1 MKDQNI
7 RLEELSTVEEMS
19 RLKAELLQEY
29 KDLEEPLE
37 FADDDFEAE
46 NIQNK
51 RDKLAEKIREL
62 GSKIRQI
69 SA

>member
-1 MKDQNI
+1 
-7 RLEELSTVEEMS
+7 
-19 RLKAELLQEY
+19 
-29 KDLEEPLE
+29 LE